1 MVVPVGDS
9 TPLVLRL
16 LEVKSH
22 FLLQGLLRELVTC
35 KTRTSETRVVKE
47 SKVKASGGSIFQA
60 KRQFRSQFPLPIPG
74 RSLLQAPFEGPNA
87 IPIAGGRSE
96 DSGTIKSRCPQIASQ
111 SSDPMLEL
119 GAGTLGGGP
128 RGPQGRAK
136 LQAEL
141 AAQKGVFF
149 QSVSAA
155 EGTPEEMMA
164 RGISALDIWRGS
176 EVLESTESWAA
187 SCTRS

>member
-1 MVVPVGDS
+1 MAPHRKLGLS
-9 TPLVLRL
+9 RNPKSRL
-16 LEVKSH
+16 LAVPSFKLSDNVDLS
-22 FLLQGLLRELVTC
+22 FLCQ
-35 KTRTSETRVVKE
+35 
-47 SKVKASGGSIFQA
+47 FQVDLCFKLTGECLA
-60 KRQFRSQFPLPIPG
+60 DRG
-74 RSLLQAPFEGPNA
+74 VPFEGPNA

-128 RGPQGRAK
+128 RGPLGRAK